1 MLNLQVETPDRW
13 LNQVDEDL
21 DQVLLDHA
29 HCELSAARTAL
40 NLMVAYVLYEP
51 VTIEMTRII
60 NEELDHFHQVLEQLN
75 RLDID
80 FKRQQPGHYGKRLNA
95 LVRNEEPMRGVDR
108 LLVAALIEARSCERF
123 CLLRDHVSDPEL
135 ADFYGSLF
143 ESEAGHYATYVQL
156 AKDFMPSDVVDQR
169 LDELAKE
176 EAEMKKRNQLE
187 ALKGEVGDV
196 E

>member
-13 LNQVDEDL
+13 LNQVDENL

-51 VTIEMTRII
+51 LTVEMTRII

-95 LVRNEEPMRGVDR
+95 LVRSEEPMRGVDR

-123 CLLRDHVSDPEL
+123 CLLRDHVRDPEL

-156 AKDFMPSDVVDQR
+156 AKDFMPSDIVDQR
-169 LDELAKE
+169 LDELASE
-176 EAEMKKRNQLE
+176 EAQIILE
-187 ALKGEVGDV
+187 GYSRARMHS
-196 E
+196 

>member
-51 VTIEMTRII
+51 LTVEMTRII

-80 FKRQQPGHYGKRLNA
+80 FKRQQSGHYGKRLNA
-95 LVRNEEPMRGVDR
+95 LVRSEEPMRGVDR
-108 LLVAALIEARSCERF
+108 LLIAALIEARSCERF
-123 CLLRDHVSDPEL
+123 CLLRDHVRDPEL

-156 AKDFMPSDVVDQR
+156 AKDFMPSDIVDQR
-169 LDELAKE
+169 LDELASE
-176 EAEMKKRNQLE
+176 EAQIIHEGYSRARMHS
-187 ALKGEVGDV
+187 
-196 E
+196 

>member
-51 VTIEMTRII
+51 LTVEMTRII

-80 FKRQQPGHYGKRLNA
+80 FKRQQSGHYGTRLNA
-95 LVRNEEPMRGVDR
+95 LVRSEEPMRGVDR
-108 LLVAALIEARSCERF
+108 LLIAALIEARSCERF
-123 CLLRDHVSDPEL
+123 CLLRDHVRDPEL

-156 AKDFMPSDVVDQR
+156 AKDFMPSDEVDQR
-169 LDELAKE
+169 LDELASE
-176 EAEMKKRNQLE
+176 EAQIILE
-187 ALKGEVGDV
+187 GYSRARMHS
-196 E
+196 

>member
-1 MLNLQVETPDRW
+1 MLNLKVETPDHW

-51 VTIEMTRII
+51 LTVEMTRII

-95 LVRNEEPMRGVDR
+95 LVRSEEPMRGVDR

-123 CLLRDHVSDPEL
+123 CLLRDHVRDPEL

-169 LDELAKE
+169 LDELASE
-176 EAEMKKRNQLE
+176 EAHIILE
-187 ALKGEVGDV
+187 GYPRARMHS
-196 E
+196 

>member
-13 LNQVDEDL
+13 LNQVEEDL

-51 VTIEMTRII
+51 LAVEMTRII

-80 FKRQQPGHYGKRLNA
+80 FKRQQSGHYGKRLNA
-95 LVRNEEPMRGVDR
+95 LVRSEEPMRGVDR
-108 LLVAALIEARSCERF
+108 LLIAALIEARSCERF
-123 CLLRDHVSDPEL
+123 CLLRDHVRDPEL

-156 AKDFMPSDVVDQR
+156 AKDFMPSDEVDQR
-169 LDELAKE
+169 LDELASE
-176 EAEMKKRNQLE
+176 EAQIILE
-187 ALKGEVGDV
+187 GYSRARMHS
-196 E
+196 

>member
-13 LNQVDEDL
+13 LHQVDEDL

-51 VTIEMTRII
+51 LTVEMTRII

-95 LVRNEEPMRGVDR
+95 LVRSEEPMRGVDR

-123 CLLRDHVSDPEL
+123 CLLRDHVRDPEL

-156 AKDFMPSDVVDQR
+156 AKDFMPSDIVDQR
-169 LDELAKE
+169 LDELASE
-176 EAEMKKRNQLE
+176 EAQIILE
-187 ALKGEVGDV
+187 GYSLARMHS
-196 E
+196 

>member
-1 MLNLQVETPDRW
+1 MLNLQVKTPDRW

-51 VTIEMTRII
+51 LTVEMTRII

-80 FKRQQPGHYGKRLNA
+80 FKRQQSGHYGKRLNA
-95 LVRNEEPMRGVDR
+95 LVRSEEPMRGVDR
-108 LLVAALIEARSCERF
+108 LLIAALIEARSCERF
-123 CLLRDHVSDPEL
+123 CLLRDHVRDPEL

-156 AKDFMPSDVVDQR
+156 AKDFMPSDEVDQR
-169 LDELAKE
+169 LDELASE
-176 EAEMKKRNQLE
+176 EAQIILE
-187 ALKGEVGDV
+187 GYSRARMHS
-196 E
+196 

>member
-13 LNQVDEDL
+13 LNQVDENL

-51 VTIEMTRII
+51 LTVEMTRII

-80 FKRQQPGHYGKRLNA
+80 LKRQQPGHYGKRLNA
-95 LVRNEEPMRGVDR
+95 LVRSEEPMRGVDR

-123 CLLRDHVSDPEL
+123 CLLRDHVRDPEL

-156 AKDFMPSDVVDQR
+156 AKDFMPSDIVDQR
-169 LDELAKE
+169 LDELASE
-176 EAEMKKRNQLE
+176 EAQIILE
-187 ALKGEVGDV
+187 GYSLARMHS
-196 E
+196 

>member
-51 VTIEMTRII
+51 LTVEMTRII

-95 LVRNEEPMRGVDR
+95 LVRSEEPLRGVDR
-108 LLVAALIEARSCERF
+108 LLIAALIEARSCERF
-123 CLLRDHVSDPEL
+123 CLLRDHVRDPEL

-156 AKDFMPSDVVDQR
+156 AKDFMPSDIVDQR
-169 LDELAKE
+169 LDELASE
-176 EAEMKKRNQLE
+176 EAQIILE
-187 ALKGEVGDV
+187 GYSLARMHS
-196 E
+196 

>member
-1 MLNLQVETPDRW
+1 VLNLQVETPDRW
-13 LNQVDEDL
+13 LNQVDENL

-51 VTIEMTRII
+51 LTVEMTRII

-80 FKRQQPGHYGKRLNA
+80 LKRQQPGHYGKRLNA
-95 LVRNEEPMRGVDR
+95 LVRSEEPMRGVDR

-123 CLLRDHVSDPEL
+123 CLLRDHVRDPEL

-156 AKDFMPSDVVDQR
+156 AKDFMPSDIVDQR
-169 LDELAKE
+169 LDELASE
-176 EAEMKKRNQLE
+176 EAQIILE
-187 ALKGEVGDV
+187 GYSLARMHS
-196 E
+196 

>member
-51 VTIEMTRII
+51 LTVEMTRII

-80 FKRQQPGHYGKRLNA
+80 FKRQQSGHYGKRLNA
-95 LVRNEEPMRGVDR
+95 LVRSEEPMRGVDR
-108 LLVAALIEARSCERF
+108 LLIAALIEARSCERF
-123 CLLRDHVSDPEL
+123 CLLRDHVRDPEL

-156 AKDFMPSDVVDQR
+156 AKDFMPSDEVDQR
-169 LDELAKE
+169 LDELASE
-176 EAEMKKRNQLE
+176 EAQIIIEGYSRARMHS
-187 ALKGEVGDV
+187 
-196 E
+196 

>member
-29 HCELSAARTAL
+29 NCELSAARTAL

-51 VTIEMTRII
+51 LTVEMTRII

-80 FKRQQPGHYGKRLNA
+80 FKRQQSGHYGKRLNA
-95 LVRNEEPMRGVDR
+95 LVRSEEPMRVVDR
-108 LLVAALIEARSCERF
+108 LLIAALIEARSCERF
-123 CLLRDHVSDPEL
+123 CLLRDHVRDPEL

-156 AKDFMPSDVVDQR
+156 AKDFMPSDEVDQR
-169 LDELAKE
+169 LDELASE
-176 EAEMKKRNQLE
+176 EAQIILE
-187 ALKGEVGDV
+187 GYSRARMHS
-196 E
+196 

>member
-1 MLNLQVETPDRW
+1 VLNLQVETPDRW

-21 DQVLLDHA
+21 DQVLRDHA

-51 VTIEMTRII
+51 LTVEMTRII

-80 FKRQQPGHYGKRLNA
+80 FKRQQSGHYGKRLNA
-95 LVRNEEPMRGVDR
+95 LVRSEEPMRGVDR
-108 LLVAALIEARSCERF
+108 LLIAALIEARSCERF
-123 CLLRDHVSDPEL
+123 CLLRDHVRDPEL

-169 LDELAKE
+169 LDELASE
-176 EAEMKKRNQLE
+176 EAQIILE
-187 ALKGEVGDV
+187 GYSRARMHS
-196 E
+196 

>member
-51 VTIEMTRII
+51 LTVEMTRII

-80 FKRQQPGHYGKRLNA
+80 FKRQQSGHYGKRLNA
-95 LVRNEEPMRGVDR
+95 LVRSEEPMRGVDR
-108 LLVAALIEARSCERF
+108 LLIAALIEARSCERF
-123 CLLRDHVSDPEL
+123 CLLRDHVRDPEL

-156 AKDFMPSDVVDQR
+156 AKDFMPSDEVDQR
-169 LDELAKE
+169 LDELASE
-176 EAEMKKRNQLE
+176 EAQIILE
-187 ALKGEVGDV
+187 GYARARMHS
-196 E
+196 

>member
-13 LNQVDEDL
+13 LNQVDENL

-51 VTIEMTRII
+51 LTVEMTRII

-95 LVRNEEPMRGVDR
+95 LVRSEEPLRGVDR
-108 LLVAALIEARSCERF
+108 LLIAALIEARSCERF
-123 CLLRDHVSDPEL
+123 CLLRDHVRDPDL

-156 AKDFMPSDVVDQR
+156 AKDFMPSDIVDQR
-169 LDELAKE
+169 LDELASE
-176 EAEMKKRNQLE
+176 EAQIILE
-187 ALKGEVGDV
+187 GYSLARMHS
-196 E
+196 

>member
-51 VTIEMTRII
+51 LTVEMTRII

-80 FKRQQPGHYGKRLNA
+80 FKRQQSGHYGKRLNA
-95 LVRNEEPMRGVDR
+95 LVRSEEPMRGVDR
-108 LLVAALIEARSCERF
+108 LLIAALIEARSCERF
-123 CLLRDHVSDPEL
+123 CLLRDHIRDPEL

-169 LDELAKE
+169 LDELASE
-176 EAEMKKRNQLE
+176 EAQIILE
-187 ALKGEVGDV
+187 GYSRARMHS
-196 E
+196 

>member
-21 DQVLLDHA
+21 DQVLLAHA

-51 VTIEMTRII
+51 LTVEMTRII

-95 LVRNEEPMRGVDR
+95 LVRSEEPMRGVDR

-123 CLLRDHVSDPEL
+123 CLLRDHVRDPEL

-156 AKDFMPSDVVDQR
+156 AKDFMPSDEVDQR
-169 LDELAKE
+169 LDELASE
-176 EAEMKKRNQLE
+176 EAQIILE
-187 ALKGEVGDV
+187 GYSLARMHS
-196 E
+196 

>member
-1 MLNLQVETPDRW
+1 M
-13 LNQVDEDL
+13 

-51 VTIEMTRII
+51 LTVEMTRII

-80 FKRQQPGHYGKRLNA
+80 FKRQQSGHYGKRLNA
-95 LVRNEEPMRGVDR
+95 LVRSEEPMRGVDR
-108 LLVAALIEARSCERF
+108 LLIAALIEARSCERF
-123 CLLRDHVSDPEL
+123 CLLRDHVRDPEL

-156 AKDFMPSDVVDQR
+156 AKDFMPSDEVDQR
-169 LDELAKE
+169 LDELASE
-176 EAEMKKRNQLE
+176 EAQIILE
-187 ALKGEVGDV
+187 GYSRARMHS
-196 E
+196 

>member
-13 LNQVDEDL
+13 LNQVDENL

-51 VTIEMTRII
+51 LTVEMTRII

-95 LVRNEEPMRGVDR
+95 LVRSEEPLRGVDR
-108 LLVAALIEARSCERF
+108 LLIAALIEARSCERF
-123 CLLRDHVSDPEL
+123 CLLRDHVRDPEL

-156 AKDFMPSDVVDQR
+156 AKNFMPSDIVDQR
-169 LDELAKE
+169 LDELASE
-176 EAEMKKRNQLE
+176 EAQIILE
-187 ALKGEVGDV
+187 GYSRARMHS
-196 E
+196 

>member
-51 VTIEMTRII
+51 LTVEMTRII
-60 NEELDHFHQVLEQLN
+60 NEELDHFHQVLEQLD

-95 LVRNEEPMRGVDR
+95 LVRSEEPLRGIDR

-123 CLLRDHVSDPEL
+123 CLLRDHVRDPEL

-156 AKDFMPSDVVDQR
+156 AKNFMPSDIVDQR
-169 LDELAKE
+169 LDELASE
-176 EAEMKKRNQLE
+176 EAQIILE
-187 ALKGEVGDV
+187 GYSRARMHS
-196 E
+196 

>member
-1 MLNLQVETPDRW
+1 MLNLQADTPDRW

-21 DQVLLDHA
+21 EQVLLDHA

-51 VTIEMTRII
+51 LTVEMTRII
-60 NEELDHFHQVLEQLN
+60 NEELDHFHQVMDQLH

-80 FKRQQPGHYGKRLNA
+80 FNRQQPGHYGKRLNA
-95 LVRNEEPMRGVDR
+95 LIRNEEPMRVVDR

-123 CLLRDHVSDPEL
+123 SLLRDHIRDPEL
-135 ADFYGSLF
+135 AEFYGSLF

-156 AKDFMPSDVVDQR
+156 AKDFMPAELVDER
-169 LDELAKE
+169 LAELGKE
-176 EAEMKKRNQLE
+176 EAEIILE
-187 ALKGEVGDV
+187 GYPRARMHS
-196 E
+196 

>member
-1 MLNLQVETPDRW
+1 VLNLQVETPDRW

-51 VTIEMTRII
+51 LTVEMTRII

-80 FKRQQPGHYGKRLNA
+80 FKRQQSGHYGKRLNA
-95 LVRNEEPMRGVDR
+95 LVRSEEPMRGVDR
-108 LLVAALIEARSCERF
+108 LLIAALIEARSCERF
-123 CLLRDHVSDPEL
+123 CLLRDHVRDPEL

-169 LDELAKE
+169 LDELASE
-176 EAEMKKRNQLE
+176 EAQIILE
-187 ALKGEVGDV
+187 GYSRARMHS
-196 E
+196 

>member
-13 LNQVDEDL
+13 LHQVDEDL

-51 VTIEMTRII
+51 LTVEMTRII

-80 FKRQQPGHYGKRLNA
+80 LKRQQPGHYGKRLNA
-95 LVRNEEPMRGVDR
+95 LVRSEEPMRGVDR

-123 CLLRDHVSDPEL
+123 CLLRDHVRDPEL

-156 AKDFMPSDVVDQR
+156 AKDFMPSDIVDQR
-169 LDELAKE
+169 LDELASE
-176 EAEMKKRNQLE
+176 EAQIILE
-187 ALKGEVGDV
+187 GYSRARMHS
-196 E
+196 

>member
-13 LNQVDEDL
+13 LHQVDEDL

-51 VTIEMTRII
+51 LTVEMTRII

-80 FKRQQPGHYGKRLNA
+80 LKRQQPGHYGKRLNA
-95 LVRNEEPMRGVDR
+95 LVRSEEPMRGVDR

-123 CLLRDHVSDPEL
+123 CLLKDHVRDPEL

-156 AKDFMPSDVVDQR
+156 AKNFMPSDIVDQR
-169 LDELAKE
+169 LDELASE
-176 EAEMKKRNQLE
+176 EAQIILE
-187 ALKGEVGDV
+187 GYSLARMHS
-196 E
+196 

>member
-51 VTIEMTRII
+51 LTVEMTRII

-95 LVRNEEPMRGVDR
+95 LVRSEEPMRGVDR

-123 CLLRDHVSDPEL
+123 CLLRDHVRDPEL

-156 AKDFMPSDVVDQR
+156 AKDFMPSDIVDQR
-169 LDELAKE
+169 LDELASE
-176 EAEMKKRNQLE
+176 EAQIILE
-187 ALKGEVGDV
+187 GYSLARMHS
-196 E
+196 

>member
-51 VTIEMTRII
+51 LTVEMTRII

-80 FKRQQPGHYGKRLNA
+80 FKRQQSGHYGKRLNA
-95 LVRNEEPMRGVDR
+95 LVRSEEPMRGVDR
-108 LLVAALIEARSCERF
+108 LLIAALIEARSCERF
-123 CLLRDHVSDPEL
+123 CLLRDHVRDPEL

-156 AKDFMPSDVVDQR
+156 AKDFMPSDEVDQR
-169 LDELAKE
+169 LDELASE
-176 EAEMKKRNQLE
+176 EAQIILE
-187 ALKGEVGDV
+187 GYSLARMHS
-196 E
+196 

>member
-51 VTIEMTRII
+51 LTVEMTRII
-60 NEELDHFHQVLEQLN
+60 NEELDHFHQVIEQLN

-80 FKRQQPGHYGKRLNA
+80 FKRQQSGHYGKRLNA
-95 LVRNEEPMRGVDR
+95 LVRSEEPMRGVDR
-108 LLVAALIEARSCERF
+108 LLIAALIEARSCERF
-123 CLLRDHVSDPEL
+123 CLLRDHVRDPEL

-156 AKDFMPSDVVDQR
+156 AKNFMPSDIVDQR
-169 LDELAKE
+169 LDELASE
-176 EAEMKKRNQLE
+176 EAQIILE
-187 ALKGEVGDV
+187 GYSLARMHS
-196 E
+196 

>member
-51 VTIEMTRII
+51 LTVEMTRII

-95 LVRNEEPMRGVDR
+95 LVRSEEPLRGVDR
-108 LLVAALIEARSCERF
+108 LLIAALIEARSCERF
-123 CLLRDHVSDPEL
+123 CLLRDHVRDPEL

-156 AKDFMPSDVVDQR
+156 AKDFMPSDEVDQR
-169 LDELAKE
+169 LDELASE
-176 EAEMKKRNQLE
+176 EAQIIIEGYSRARMHS
-187 ALKGEVGDV
+187 
-196 E
+196 

>member
-51 VTIEMTRII
+51 LTVEMTRII

-80 FKRQQPGHYGKRLNA
+80 FKRQQSGHYGKRLNA
-95 LVRNEEPMRGVDR
+95 LVRSEEPMRGVDR
-108 LLVAALIEARSCERF
+108 LLIAALIEARSCERF
-123 CLLRDHVSDPEL
+123 CLLRDHVRDPEL

-156 AKDFMPSDVVDQR
+156 AKDFMPSDIVDQR
-169 LDELAKE
+169 LDELASE
-176 EAEMKKRNQLE
+176 EAQIIIEGYSRARMHS
-187 ALKGEVGDV
+187 
-196 E
+196 

>member
-51 VTIEMTRII
+51 LAVEMTRII

-80 FKRQQPGHYGKRLNA
+80 FKRQQSGHYGKRLNA
-95 LVRNEEPMRGVDR
+95 LVRSEEPMRGVDR
-108 LLVAALIEARSCERF
+108 LLIAALIEARSCERF
-123 CLLRDHVSDPEL
+123 CLLRDHVRDPEL

-156 AKDFMPSDVVDQR
+156 AKDFMPSDEVDQR
-169 LDELAKE
+169 LDELASE
-176 EAEMKKRNQLE
+176 EAQIILE
-187 ALKGEVGDV
+187 GYSRARMHS
-196 E
+196 

>member
-1 MLNLQVETPDRW
+1 VLNLQVETPDRW

-51 VTIEMTRII
+51 LTVEMTRII

-80 FKRQQPGHYGKRLNA
+80 FKRQQSGHYGKRLNA
-95 LVRNEEPMRGVDR
+95 LVRSEEPMRGVDR
-108 LLVAALIEARSCERF
+108 LLIAALIEARSCERF
-123 CLLRDHVSDPEL
+123 CLLRDHVRDPEL

-156 AKDFMPSDVVDQR
+156 AKDFMPSDEVDQR
-169 LDELAKE
+169 LDELASE
-176 EAEMKKRNQLE
+176 EAQIIIEGYSRARMHS
-187 ALKGEVGDV
+187 
-196 E
+196 

>member
-13 LNQVDEDL
+13 LNQVDENL

-51 VTIEMTRII
+51 LTVEMTRII

-95 LVRNEEPMRGVDR
+95 LVRSEEPMRGVDR

-123 CLLRDHVSDPEL
+123 CLLKDHVRDPEL

-156 AKDFMPSDVVDQR
+156 AKDFMPSDIVDQR
-169 LDELAKE
+169 LDELASE
-176 EAEMKKRNQLE
+176 EAQIILE
-187 ALKGEVGDV
+187 GYSLARMHS
-196 E
+196 

>member
-13 LNQVDEDL
+13 LNQVDENL

-51 VTIEMTRII
+51 LTVEMTRII

-95 LVRNEEPMRGVDR
+95 LVRSEEPMRGVDR

-123 CLLRDHVSDPEL
+123 CLLKDHVRDPEL

-156 AKDFMPSDVVDQR
+156 AKNFMPSDIVDQR
-169 LDELAKE
+169 LDELASE
-176 EAEMKKRNQLE
+176 EAQIILE
-187 ALKGEVGDV
+187 GYSLARMHS
-196 E
+196 

>member
-1 MLNLQVETPDRW
+1 VLNLQVETPDRW
-13 LNQVDEDL
+13 LNQVDENL

-51 VTIEMTRII
+51 LTVEMTRII

-95 LVRNEEPMRGVDR
+95 LVRSEEPMRGVDR

-123 CLLRDHVSDPEL
+123 CLLKDHVRDPEL

-156 AKDFMPSDVVDQR
+156 AKNFMPSDIVDQR
-169 LDELAKE
+169 LDELASE
-176 EAEMKKRNQLE
+176 EAQIILE
-187 ALKGEVGDV
+187 GYSLARMHS
-196 E
+196 

>member
-1 MLNLQVETPDRW
+1 VLNLQVETPDRW

-176 EAEMKKRNQLE
+176 EAEIVLE
-187 ALKGEVGDV
+187 GYPRARMHS
-196 E
+196 

>member
-51 VTIEMTRII
+51 LTVEMTRII
-60 NEELDHFHQVLEQLN
+60 NEELDHIHQVLEQLN

-95 LVRNEEPMRGVDR
+95 LVRSEEPMRGVDR

-123 CLLRDHVSDPEL
+123 CLLKDHVRDPEL

-156 AKDFMPSDVVDQR
+156 AKNFMPSDIVDQR
-169 LDELAKE
+169 LDELASE
-176 EAEMKKRNQLE
+176 EAQIILE
-187 ALKGEVGDV
+187 GYALARMHS
-196 E
+196 

>member
-51 VTIEMTRII
+51 LTVEMTRII

-80 FKRQQPGHYGKRLNA
+80 FKRQQSGHYGKRLNA
-95 LVRNEEPMRGVDR
+95 LVRSEEPMRGVDR
-108 LLVAALIEARSCERF
+108 LLIAALIEARSCERF
-123 CLLRDHVSDPEL
+123 CLLRDHIRDPEL

-169 LDELAKE
+169 LDELAGE
-176 EAEMKKRNQLE
+176 EAQIILE
-187 ALKGEVGDV
+187 GYSRARMHS
-196 E
+196 

>member
-13 LNQVDEDL
+13 LNQVDENL

-51 VTIEMTRII
+51 LTVEMTRII

-80 FKRQQPGHYGKRLNA
+80 LKRQQPGHYGKRLNA
-95 LVRNEEPMRGVDR
+95 LVRSEEPMRGGDR

-123 CLLRDHVSDPEL
+123 CLLRDHVRDPEL

-156 AKDFMPSDVVDQR
+156 AKDFMPSDIVDQR
-169 LDELAKE
+169 LDELASE
-176 EAEMKKRNQLE
+176 EAQIILE
-187 ALKGEVGDV
+187 GYSRARMHS
-196 E
+196 

>member
-51 VTIEMTRII
+51 LTVEMTRII

-95 LVRNEEPMRGVDR
+95 LVRSEEPLRGVDR
-108 LLVAALIEARSCERF
+108 LLIAALIEARSCERF
-123 CLLRDHVSDPEL
+123 CLLRDHVRDPEL

-156 AKDFMPSDVVDQR
+156 AKNFMPSDIVDQR
-169 LDELAKE
+169 LDELASE
-176 EAEMKKRNQLE
+176 EAQIILE
-187 ALKGEVGDV
+187 GYSRARMHS
-196 E
+196 

>member
-13 LNQVDEDL
+13 LNQVDENL

-51 VTIEMTRII
+51 LTVEMTRII

-80 FKRQQPGHYGKRLNA
+80 LKRQQPGHYGKRLNA
-95 LVRNEEPMRGVDR
+95 LVRSEEPMRGVDR

-123 CLLRDHVSDPEL
+123 CLLKDHVRDPEL

-156 AKDFMPSDVVDQR
+156 AKDFMPSDIVDQR
-169 LDELAKE
+169 LDELASE
-176 EAEMKKRNQLE
+176 EAQIILE
-187 ALKGEVGDV
+187 GYSLARMHS
-196 E
+196 